1 MTEKEICIS
10 FKRNG
15 CYKRHIT
22 ILAQLNAVDDIV
34 ICNILRRNGLLDTNP
49 KILHH
54 YKYDPCGGKR

>member
-15 CYKRHIT
+15 CCKRHIT

-49 KILHH
+49 KILHK
-54 YKYDPCGGKR
+54 YKYVPCLGK